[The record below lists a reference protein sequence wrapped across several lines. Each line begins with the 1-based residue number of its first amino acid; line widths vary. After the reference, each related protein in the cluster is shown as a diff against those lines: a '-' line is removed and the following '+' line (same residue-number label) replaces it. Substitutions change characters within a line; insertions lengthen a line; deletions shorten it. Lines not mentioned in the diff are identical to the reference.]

1 MRESQSPAVCEGGRE
16 IIMTVKQ
23 RKSVAAFTLI
33 EVMTAILIVTIV
45 IVGGSF
51 LFVTGRSQVNLQKH
65 YRAATQL
72 AAQKLEE
79 LKAGN
84 YGSIV
89 VGTTT
94 DSPIALEDLSYNRS
108 VNTVNAGSYKEVTV
122 TVSWQRGNNTHNVS
136 LVTFIAP

>member
-1 MRESQSPAVCEGGRE
+1 
-16 IIMTVKQ
+16 MTVKQ
-23 RKSVAAFTLI
+23 RKPVAAFTLI

-45 IVGGSF
+45 IAGGSF
-51 LFVTGRSQVNLQKH
+51 LFVTGRNQVNLQKH
-65 YRAATQL
+65 YRVATQL

-79 LKAGN
+79 LKAGS

-89 VGTTT
+89 AGTTT
-94 DSPIALEDLSYNRS
+94 DSPIDLDDLSYNRS

-122 TVSWQRGNNTHNVS
+122 TVSWLQGNNSRNVS